1 MGTFHDMSP
10 SRSGRISHPGRV
22 LHAGFTLVELLVT
35 MAIAGVLLA
44 VGVPAMTSFLADQ
57 AAAANA
63 DEFVES
69 LRYARAEAIKRG
81 GAVSMC
87 ASTDLATCSDDWKD
101 GWIVKSDDSDK
112 VLRAQNPLRS
122 MGSLEAEAETITFQ
136 STGIVT
142 EGNGNYVFAAVDGN
156 SARTRTV
163 TLNTQGRVAVSKGEG
178 S

>member
-1 MGTFHDMSP
+1 MGSFHDISP
-10 SRSGRISHPGRV
+10 SRFGRV
-22 LHAGFTLVELLVT
+22 CRAGRVVHAGFTLVELLVT
-35 MAIAGVLLA
+35 VAITGVLLA

-63 DEFVES
+63 DEFVEA
-69 LRYARAEAIKRG
+69 LRFARAEAIKRG

-87 ASTDLATCSDDWKD
+87 ASTDLATCSDDWKA
-101 GWIVKSDDSDK
+101 GWIVKSDDSGK
-112 VLRAQNPLRS
+112 VLRVQNPLRT
-122 MGSLEAEAETITFQ
+122 MGSLVADAETITFQ

-142 EGNGNYVFAAVDGN
+142 GGNGNYVFAAVDGN

-178 S
+178 A